1 MSLRV
6 DGQALHDKVNEVAK
20 GFLFLRPVVRPKI
33 FKHPLALLA
42 QVHAKQVLQ
51 PAFVQR
57 VAFHVKKE
65 VALVGR
71 GQAVK
76 AREARSVGLQRLVNA
91 LPGLALTQ
99 LQPRLVAQALEGFG

>member
-1 MSLRV
+1 MRVVIHMSLRV

-57 VAFHVKKE
+57 VAFHVKK
-65 VALVGR
+65 
-71 GQAVK
+71 
-76 AREARSVGLQRLVNA
+76 
-91 LPGLALTQ
+91 
-99 LQPRLVAQALEGFG
+99 